1 MKLGLVVPSYRDCE
15 RLARF
20 LPELCTALSE
30 IPEVEILVVDDGSG
44 EMDATRTRLEVE
56 KLRAKYP
63 ILKEPLLLEKNV
75 GKGGAI
81 YAGWRTLAQAE
92 WLGFV
97 DADGATPAGEVAR
110 MIRMVFENIETTDSY
125 IASRIKLLGR
135 NVNRSIIRHFVG
147 RIFATIS
154 SVMTGLPVY
163 DSQCGCKFIR
173 RSAFEKISD
182 LLHET
187 RFAFDVELLVYLDRS
202 GAMIREIP
210 VDWSDIPGSK
220 VSILK
225 DGLKMLIA
233 VRRLRNSGR

>member
-15 RLARF
+15 RLSRF
-20 LPELCTALSE
+20 LPELCSALSE

-44 EMDATRTRLEVE
+44 EAEATRTRLEVE
-56 KLRAKYP
+56 NLRAKYP

-81 YAGWRTLAQAE
+81 YAGWRTLSQAE

-97 DADGATPAGEVAR
+97 DADGATPAYEVAR
-110 MIRMVFENIETTDSY
+110 VIRMVLENSEATDAY

-135 NVNRSIIRHFVG
+135 NVNRSIVRHFVG
-147 RIFATIS
+147 RVFATIS
-154 SVMTGLPVY
+154 SIMTRLPVY
-163 DSQCGCKFIR
+163 DSQCGCKFVR
-173 RSAFEKISD
+173 RSAYEKTSSM
-182 LLHET
+182 LRET
-187 RFAFDVELLVYLDRS
+187 RFAFDVELLVYLDRT
-202 GAMIREIP
+202 GATIREIP

-220 VSILK
+220 VSIVK

-233 VRRLRNSGR
+233 VRRLRNIEH